1 MKSKMS
7 KKLIAFILCMVLVIC
22 NSVSILA
29 DTPAPET
36 ATVEKQV
43 KETKTANDK
52 KASDDEAGDT
62 ENVSPQSEESA
73 PEVKTTEKKEETT
86 EATTQKKDEADE
98 VTTKAKEETEKADE
112 TTTEAKETT
121 KKEET
126 TETQEEKT
134 TKAKEETSETSGKKD
149 TEKTTEAEEKT
160 AESAEKTEE
169 KEFLPTELTYDDAN
183 VKIVVSADKE
193 NVIPAG
199 VTLKVTP
206 VINDGNTA
214 EQYAQVEQ
222 QLEEQKFE
230 KNTTVAGFLAY
241 DISLITKEGNEIE
254 PDGEVKVDIDY
265 KEASIA
271 DIKQG
276 IVEADS
282 DTDQNKD
289 LDVTVLHLEEN
300 QDGSVKDVVD
310 LSKQNKIETLETT
323 EEQKVQKISF
333 NTSSFSIYCVTWSD
347 YDGEYEVKVGE
358 QIELRSTNRGYWP
371 NWISSDGEVA
381 SVNGYGN
388 EAVVTGNKPGEV
400 TITYTYYT
408 WNTWDWEYEKYTETC
423 TVIVKDSGGSGSQ
436 GGSGTV
442 VTEKELSHEKYILYN
457 SEDDTYNLTLNVSG
471 AVGTET
477 QKAPMDILFIMDT
490 SNSMKWSMS
499 DPGTNQDTFL
509 DDYRTNSNSR
519 FYNQQKAVRDAVQ
532 AIEDKGT
539 IDARYAV
546 VSFDTLAG
554 TEQSWTESSNIDFP
568 SKVANYPEGNGW
580 NDQEAGGT
588 NYEAALEEAKKLLD
602 SPSARKEAD
611 KVIVFLSDGDVTFYN
626 ATDGHGNEYVGG
638 SGQGYS
644 SEGMKQAKEVLG
656 TLDVNYFYT
665 VGVGPSESY
674 EHLSELR
681 VGAPAGTVKDNFD
694 GENADDLKEAFE
706 DIIAQVTDLLCTN
719 VVVTDTL
726 SSYVEPVEGTGLT
739 IEVRDGNGNVV
750 DTPEGITARY
760 VDQDGKTQI
769 QFEFPSDYQLES
781 GYTYFVTAKIKAT
794 DFAYTQY
801 QQNGNNYGDMRGD
814 EYTDENTNPSVP
826 GYTSNSGTSS
836 NQQGFYANDDAIVE
850 YVYNG
855 KRHTEYYKKP
865 VIQISE
871 DKLDNLEPVNFYLNL
886 SSKILDTIGNVTG
899 QDNGDFT
906 TSVSGTE
913 SAEVSDQG
921 IGVEINTG
929 LRVKVPDDHDH
940 SKVSVYPVIGSDSS
954 VNAKNADEKIRS
966 LVNGTSDTLDGKYY
980 QIVDINGNNNEDE
993 IFPTDGEIFEYIRE
1007 NWGYTVTEEGQ
1018 DAQCVNKGK
1027 YITLMDGKITVDK
1040 ENLTEENFAIR
1051 WYVFKDQSDYWHID
1065 GILVPKSGIL
1075 NITKTFPNEEIA
1087 NQLALTFKVEVTGN
1101 FLEEGTSAGI
1111 TSGTT
1116 LEETLADAT
1125 KVANADGTV
1134 TYTWPSIT
1142 VFGKSYEVQEVGY
1155 TTNSNQWEYTGT
1167 DFTYTNA
1174 NGQTTTGNT
1183 TSTTIATS
1191 RDAEDGETTPVQ
1203 TLEFSNYYN
1212 SNNEDDNPY
1221 ILVSK
1226 TFKGLSFEQIEKL
1239 YKDFTLTVT
1248 NTSDSELHLDDENV
1262 TVSPEPTDKGKIQDY
1277 TFTWKVEDCTTGTYR
1292 VEENGETV
1300 GKYVVATEGNGNQ
1313 VDVSGAIWKFDDS
1326 EVKIRRDCS
1335 ELSFA
1340 IGNNRI
1346 LMASLSGNNTIEGQK
1361 VKYVIW
1367 TYESLT
1373 VAQRDKIIQTIDSDE
1388 YSQFKTVEPTAEN
1401 CKFYSGDDLN
1411 NGISVGKGTI
1421 TYIQPTGGEQ
1431 AGTIKFSG
1439 KSVWS
1444 HVAAGSYSMTNTQN
1458 ADIAVTNTY
1467 TANLDLKKVSAATN
1481 NPEIDGAK
1489 FKVSKW
1495 NTTNNTWELVEQS
1508 ITVNENNQGAELTGL
1523 VPGTI
1528 YKMEE
1533 TEAPNAHVL
1542 LGEEIYFKAVNG
1554 KVVLCNQSGVEITT
1568 SSNDMYWMDSN
1579 GVVLTIKNNIL
1590 YDLPSAGGSGIYWYT
1605 ISGALLMMGAAL
1617 IVYREKRKR
1626 EVLLR
1631 K

>member
-36 ATVEKQV
+36 VTVEKQV
-43 KETKTANDK
+43 KEIKTANDK

-222 QLEEQKFE
+222 QLEEQKLE

-254 PDGEVKVDIDY
+254 PNGEVKVDIDY

-282 DTDQNKD
+282 DIDQNKD

-300 QDGSVKDVVD
+300 QDGTVKEVVD
-310 LSKQNKIETLETT
+310 LSEQNKIETLETT

-333 NTSSFSIYCVTWSD
+333 NTSSFSIYCVTWQEN
-347 YDGEYEVKVGE
+347 DGVYEVEVGE
-358 QIELRSTNRGYWP
+358 QIELRSTNSGYWP
-371 NWISSDGEVA
+371 NWISSDGEAA
-381 SVNGYGN
+381 SVNGHGN

-408 WNTWDWEYEKYTETC
+408 WNTWDWEYEKHTETC

-457 SEDDTYNLTLNVSG
+457 SEDDTYDLTLNVSG

-490 SNSMKWSMS
+490 SNSMKRSM
-499 DPGTNQDTFL
+499 
-509 DDYRTNSNSR
+509 DDDDDVNDYKNNSNSR
-519 FYNQQKAVRDAVQ
+519 FYNQQKAVKDAVK
-532 AIEDKGT
+532 AIEAKGT
-539 IDARYAV
+539 IDAQYAV

-554 TEQSWTESSNIDFP
+554 TEQSWTKSSDLEFP
-568 SKVANYPEGNGW
+568 SQVANYRGGG
-580 NDQEAGGT
+580 QQAGGT
-588 NYEAALEEAKKLLD
+588 NYEAALEEAKELLD
-602 SPSARKEAD
+602 SPSVRKEAD

-626 ATDGHGNEYVGG
+626 ATNEWGEYVGG
-638 SGQGYS
+638 NGQEYS
-644 SEGMKQAKEVLG
+644 SKGMEQAKNVLG

-681 VGAPAGTVKDNFD
+681 EGAPAGTVKDNFD
-694 GENADDLKEAFE
+694 GENADDLKEAFD

-750 DTPEGITARY
+750 DTPEGITAQY
-760 VDQDGKTQI
+760 VYQNGKTQI
-769 QFEFPSDYQLES
+769 QFKFLSDYQLES
-781 GYTYFVTAKIKAT
+781 GYTYFVTAEIKAT

-855 KRHTEYYKKP
+855 EKHTEHYKKP

-886 SSKILDTIGNVTG
+886 SSTIADTSGEVEN
-899 QDNGDFT
+899 QEEKYFT
-906 TSVSGTE
+906 ESVSGKK
-913 SAEVSDQG
+913 SG
-921 IGVEINTG
+921 INTD
-929 LRVKVPDDHDH
+929 LVMKLPKTHNHKEIFDDQ
-940 SKVSVYPVIGSDSS
+940 PV
-954 VNAKNADEKIRS
+954 DENGNKIQ
-966 LVNGTSDTLDGKYY
+966 VGVIAGDSDTSAKDVDEIIRNLKTGTPGNQEGYDDPSELY
-980 QIVDINGNNNEDE
+980 QIVNAQKLGT
-993 IFPTDGEIFEYIRE
+993 FPDDGDIFEYIRT
-1007 NWGYTVTEEGQ
+1007 NWNTGYK
-1018 DAQCVNKGK
+1018 VNKGQ
-1027 YITLMDGKITVDK
+1027 DITVNGIPIDVHNLTK
-1040 ENLTEENFAIR
+1040 ENFSIR
-1051 WYVFKDQSDYWHID
+1051 WYVVKDDVTDCWHID
-1065 GILVPKSGIL
+1065 GVLVPKSGIL
-1075 NITKTFPNEEIA
+1075 NVTKTFSNQEIA
-1087 NQLALTFKVEVTGN
+1087 NRLSDTFSVTVTGN
-1101 FLEEGTSAGI
+1101 FLDTKESTVRLPLNEAEEV
-1111 TSGTT
+1111 TT
-1116 LEETLADAT
+1116 
-1125 KVANADGTV
+1125 NSDGSV
-1134 TYTWPSIT
+1134 TYTWPSLA
-1142 VFGKSYEVQEVGY
+1142 VFGGEYKIAEEGY
-1155 TTNSNQWEYTGT
+1155 GNERLAKWEYVDTDYVYKNASNAITEGSGT
-1167 DFTYTNA
+1167 
-1174 NGQTTTGNT
+1174 
-1183 TSTTIATS
+1183 SVTIDT
-1191 RDAEDGETTPVQ
+1191 E
-1203 TLEFSNYYN
+1203 
-1212 SNNEDDNPY
+1212 
-1221 ILVSK
+1221 K
-1226 TFKGLSFEQIEKL
+1226 TEA
-1239 YKDFTLTVT
+1239 D
-1248 NTSDSELHLDDENV
+1248 SD
-1262 TVSPEPTDKGKIQDY
+1262 PKIQ
-1277 TFTWKVEDCTTGTYR
+1277 
-1292 VEENGETV
+1292 
-1300 GKYVVATEGNGNQ
+1300 
-1313 VDVSGAIWKFDDS
+1313 
-1326 EVKIRRDCS
+1326 
-1335 ELSFA
+1335 SFA
-1340 IGNNRI
+1340 FTNNYQ
-1346 LMASLSGNNTIEGQK
+1346 L
-1361 VKYVIW
+1361 
-1367 TYESLT
+1367 
-1373 VAQRDKIIQTIDSDE
+1373 
-1388 YSQFKTVEPTAEN
+1388 KTT
-1401 CKFYSGDDLN
+1401 
-1411 NGISVGKGTI
+1411 
-1421 TYIQPTGGEQ
+1421 
-1431 AGTIKFSG
+1431 
-1439 KSVWS
+1439 
-1444 HVAAGSYSMTNTQN
+1444 
-1458 ADIAVTNTY
+1458 
-1467 TANLDLKKVSAATN
+1467 NLDLVKTSKNSNEPITGAIFKLSKKVENGWVEVQLTVSVSGTGE
-1481 NPEIDGAK
+1481 PE
-1489 FKVSKW
+1489 
-1495 NTTNNTWELVEQS
+1495 LQ
-1508 ITVNENNQGAELTGL
+1508 GL
-1523 VPGTI
+1523 VTGQT
-1528 YKMEE
+1528 YKLEE
-1533 TEAPNAHVL
+1533 IQAPEAHVL
-1542 LGEEIYFKAVNG
+1542 LDKPIYFTVVDG
-1554 KVVLCNQSGVEITT
+1554 KVQLCDANGNTNSGTDNMWSLNTEG
-1568 SSNDMYWMDSN
+1568 N
-1579 GVVLTIKNNIL
+1579 VLTIRNNIL
-1590 YDLPSAGGSGIYWYT
+1590 YSLPEAGGSGIYWYT
-1605 ISGALLMMGAAL
+1605 VSGALLMMGAAL

>member
-222 QLEEQKFE
+222 QLEEQKLE

-254 PDGEVKVDIDY
+254 PNGEVKVDIDY

-282 DTDQNKD
+282 DMDQNKD

-300 QDGSVKDVVD
+300 QDGTVKEVVD
-310 LSKQNKIETLETT
+310 LSEQNKIETLETT

-347 YDGEYEVKVGE
+347 YDGEYEVEVGE
-358 QIELRSTNRGYWP
+358 QIKLNSTGSGIWP
-371 NWISSDGEVA
+371 SWSSSDNKTAG
-381 SVNGYGN
+381 VNGEGN
-388 EAVVTGNKPGEV
+388 QAIVTGNKQGEV
-400 TITYTYYT
+400 TITYTYWT
-408 WNTWDWEYEKYTETC
+408 WNRWNHKYETHTETC

-457 SEDDTYNLTLNVSG
+457 SEDDTYDLTLNVSG

-490 SNSMKWSMS
+490 SNSMQWSMS
-499 DPGTNQDTFL
+499 DSGEDQDTFL
-509 DDYRTNSNSR
+509 GDYQTNSESR
-519 FYNQQKAVRDAVQ
+519 FYNQQKAVEDAVE
-532 AIEDKGT
+532 AIEAKGT

-546 VSFDTLAG
+546 VAFDTLAG
-554 TEQSWTESSNIDFP
+554 KVQNWTANPNISYP
-568 SKVANYPEGNGW
+568 SQVGNYPEGLFGW
-580 NDQEAGGT
+580 EAGGT
-588 NYEAALEEAKKLLD
+588 NYEAALEEAEDLLKN
-602 SPSARKEAD
+602 ARPEAD
-611 KVIVFLSDGDVTFYN
+611 TVVVFLSDGDVTLYN
-626 ATDGHGNEYVGG
+626 GYNGVSGNGG
-638 SGQGYS
+638 SYDA
-644 SEGMKQAKEVLG
+644 EGMSQAKTALG
-656 TLDVNYFYT
+656 RLNVNYFYT
-665 VGVGPSESY
+665 VGVGPSDSY
-674 EHLSELR
+674 THLRKLR
-681 VGAPAGTVKDNFD
+681 EGAPHGATVGYFE
-694 GENADDLKEAFE
+694 GETADDLSSAF
-706 DIIAQVTDLLCTN
+706 DNIIAEVTDLLCTD
-719 VVVTDTL
+719 VTITDTL
-726 SSYVEPVEGTGLT
+726 SGYVEPVDKNEELKVIVKDENGDLVLT
-739 IEVRDGNGNVV
+739 PSGIEA
-750 DTPEGITARY
+750 EY
-760 VDQDGKTQI
+760 VQKNGKTQI
-769 QFEFPSDYQLES
+769 VVTFPEDYQLES

-794 DFAYTQY
+794 DFAYQQY
-801 QQNGNNYGDMRGD
+801 EQNGGNYGNMRGD

-855 KRHTEYYKKP
+855 ERHTEYYKKP

-940 SKVSVYPVIGSDSS
+940 STVSVYAVIGSDSS

-1007 NWGYTVTEEGQ
+1007 NWGDTVTEEDQ
-1018 DAQCVNKGK
+1018 DAKCVNKGK

-1040 ENLTEENFAIR
+1040 DNLTEENFAIR

-1087 NQLALTFKVEVTGN
+1087 NQLASTFKVEVTGN

-1142 VFGKSYEVQEVGY
+1142 VFGKIYQVREVGY

-1239 YKDFTLTVT
+1239 YKDFTLKVT
-1248 NTSDSELHLDDENV
+1248 NTLDSSDSKKLHLNDENV
-1262 TVSPEPTDKGKIQDY
+1262 TVSPKSTDKGKIQDY

-1313 VDVSGAIWKFDDS
+1313 VDVSGAIWEFDDS

-1346 LMASLSGNNTIEGQK
+1346 LMASLSGNNTIEGQS
-1361 VKYVIW
+1361 VKYIIW

-1495 NTTNNTWELVEQS
+1495 NTTDNTWELVEQS
-1508 ITVNENNQGAELTGL
+1508 ITVNANNQGAELTGL

-1542 LGEEIYFKAVNG
+1542 LGEAIYFKAVNG
-1554 KVVLCNQSGVEITT
+1554 KVVLCNQSGAEITT